1 MAVNFYSETHFA
13 DNVGIGTTSPVEALN
28 VGNNGNIRIDG
39 NGSGRGIF
47 ASSNGSNN
55 TFSFTRQDGVNTA
68 DLSISGYGGVG
79 ITGGR
84 TSSPATSGYS
94 LYVKNSGNV
103 GIGTTS
109 PAFKTTI
116 YSSGTTDSFPLVVG
130 QGNAANNFVGIGLSG
145 FIASNGAVKAAMVL
159 DRDGVYGVG
168 DIHFLNN
175 TTEDNTNA
183 TLSDSRLVIKKSGN
197 VGIGTS
203 SPGGKL
209 HVKAGTAGTYNP
221 NASHDDITIEGS
233 GNVGLQ
239 LFSPNSTYQ
248 YIAFGDPDS
257 VNAGYIRYH
266 HGSNTM
272 VLRTNG
278 QDRVNINSSGNVGI
292 GTDSPNARLHV
303 NGEFIVAEDSE
314 KGLDINTQTYNYK
327 IGDIDAG
334 ESQTYIEVD
343 SVNAKTTLHNST
355 LELGHASDTTIARAS
370 AGKVTIEGAPIQT
383 TQICTTHHNMSL
395 DSSSSTSDFYFPI
408 NSLADSTSSGLYY
421 TRIVAAYAG
430 KIVKILIKP
439 SNSMGSSCKIY
450 MSKRDHDNA
459 STFHQTSNFQA
470 QETFDGSGLVTTK
483 IIPCGVGGANAA
495 DWVFDEG
502 DMLGFSIVKN
512 TTSSSVDLAVTIVY
526 EYTMS

>member
-370 AGKVTIEGAPIQT
+370 AGKVTIEGQPIQT
-383 TQICTTHHNMSL
+383 KQMSMTHHNFFMNSSSTSADFFIPFNNL
-395 DSSSSTSDFYFPI
+395 NESSNPTNSIYYGRMVAPYDGRIVKVVLNTTAAIGTSCQVLFWIANSISGVFAPSASETVTGVNLNTANSHAVATFSTNSTAEFNEGDVLGVSIIKSSSSTA
-408 NSLADSTSSGLYY
+408 N
-421 TRIVAAYAG
+421 
-430 KIVKILIKP
+430 
-439 SNSMGSSCKIY
+439 M
-450 MSKRDHDNA
+450 
-459 STFHQTSNFQA
+459 Q
-470 QETFDGSGLVTTK
+470 VT
-483 IIPCGVGGANAA
+483 VV
-495 DWVFDEG
+495 W
-502 DMLGFSIVKN
+502 
-512 TTSSSVDLAVTIVY
+512 
-526 EYTMS
+526 EYTV